1 LVLFIVLIILV
12 VLTTLYLMFLN
23 KKHATRRQ
31 ELGKSAVV
39 VDRSMMNERERQI
52 SSEVE
57 DERVGE
63 RAFDDE
69 TDLKNEDFIFVY

>member
-1 LVLFIVLIILV
+1 
-12 VLTTLYLMFLN
+12 MFLN

-31 ELGKSAVV
+31 ELGKSAIV
-39 VDRSMMNERERQI
+39 VDRSMMNERERQMN
-52 SSEVE
+52 SDVGSEGRG
-57 DERVGE
+57 D